1 MSGSLATSKISST
14 VGVWSYDKSRSCI
27 ISDTSFKVNGTILDW
42 FNIDF
47 LGVETYRIVV
57 QSIQSF
63 SFGLWLLIFSRKEY
77 FSYNRILGG
86 INSVFN
92 NLLQRID
99 NRFEIIDFSNAIFSF
114 ILPIFKAWYFLRT
127 ESLIFAISLAIY
139 SWSLLLSMSMYRN
152 QSIISRYCKVIKF
165 FSVWLIGSALSITRN
180 PYFCYQ
186 HLRHKSQKS
195 SYDMIDHV
203 IVVHAIHIDIILFEQ
218 V

>member
-1 MSGSLATSKISST
+1 MDTFVTKHRSLVAEINSIYNIYYLIFLPLRTLSDISVPIIFSSVSCHSDVFFWRRYWIDVMSGSLATSKISST

-47 LGVETYRIVV
+47 SGVETYRIVV

-63 SFGLWLLIFSRKEY
+63 SFGLWLLVFSRKEC

-99 NRFEIIDFSNAIFSF
+99 NRFEIIGFSNAIFSF

-127 ESLIFAISLAIY
+127 
-139 SWSLLLSMSMYRN
+139 
-152 QSIISRYCKVIKF
+152 
-165 FSVWLIGSALSITRN
+165 
-180 PYFCYQ
+180 
-186 HLRHKSQKS
+186 
-195 SYDMIDHV
+195 
-203 IVVHAIHIDIILFEQ
+203 
-218 V
+218 